1 VPLYPIHAVNGGP
14 IGNFIAAT
22 VDWFYT
28 ALFLTNPRSSRTS
41 GVLHLETLLLV
52 HLCVTL
58 LTTALVAA
66 SANYAD
72 SPPELRWWAVGNVC
86 VSAGVVMTLVETL
99 PPLLTSVAGYG
110 IVAFGLALVLRGLR
124 VYGAATLSWPMI
136 AAITGI
142 ALLVPCY
149 YTLVD
154 PSRGARLVFSGFYF
168 GVLNLWCAAAIAR
181 HGGWRRNGTGTCI
194 GVTGFIALGGALL
207 LRGTHMLLDTD
218 MSDPANALM
227 MGVTALVIPLAQI
240 CISFGLIVMV
250 MWRYAER
257 LRRLST
263 LDTLTGTL
271 NRAGLEL
278 QGKRVGLRAQ
288 RGGRS
293 LAVVMIDVDHFKAI
307 NDSHGHLVGDE
318 VLRHLSALLRL
329 ELRPHDV
336 LARFGGEEFVLVL
349 DDLNLPDAVRLAER
363 LRAGIEQ
370 TVASMG
376 DVAVR
381 FTASLGVACS
391 DQHGYDLIR
400 LISAGDAALYAAKR
414 AGRNRVTAG

>member
-1 VPLYPIHAVNGGP
+1 M
-14 IGNFIAAT
+14 
-22 VDWFYT
+22 
-28 ALFLTNPRSSRTS
+28 
-41 GVLHLETLLLV
+41 LHLETLLLV

-72 SPPELRWWAVGNVC
+72 SPSELRWWAAGNIC

-110 IVAFGLALVLRGLR
+110 IIAFGLALVLRGLR

-136 AAITGI
+136 AVITGI
-142 ALLVPCY
+142 ALLVPGY
-149 YTLVD
+149 YTLVG

-168 GVLNLWCAAAIAR
+168 GVLNLWCAATIAR

-194 GVTGFIALGGALL
+194 GVTGFIALGCALL

-218 MSDPANALM
+218 LSDPANALM

-349 DDLNLPDAVRLAER
+349 DDLNLPDALRLAER

-370 TVASMG
+370 TVASMS
-376 DVAVR
+376 DVTVR

>member
-1 VPLYPIHAVNGGP
+1 M
-14 IGNFIAAT
+14 
-22 VDWFYT
+22 
-28 ALFLTNPRSSRTS
+28 
-41 GVLHLETLLLV
+41 LHLETLLLV

-136 AAITGI
+136 AVITGI

-149 YTLVD
+149 YTLVE

-207 LRGTHMLLDTD
+207 LRGTRMLLDTD
-218 MSDPANALM
+218 LSDPANALM

-349 DDLNLPDAVRLAER
+349 DDLNLPDALRLAER

-376 DVAVR
+376 DVTVR

-414 AGRNRVTAG
+414 AGRNCVTAG

>member
-1 VPLYPIHAVNGGP
+1 M
-14 IGNFIAAT
+14 
-22 VDWFYT
+22 
-28 ALFLTNPRSSRTS
+28 
-41 GVLHLETLLLV
+41 LHLETLLLV

-72 SPPELRWWAVGNVC
+72 SPPELRWWAGGNVC

-110 IVAFGLALVLRGLR
+110 LIAFGLALVLRGLR
-124 VYGAATLSWPMI
+124 VYGAGTLSWPMI
-136 AAITGI
+136 AVITGI
-142 ALLVPCY
+142 ALLVPGY
-149 YTLVD
+149 YTFLEF
-154 PSRGARLVFSGFYF
+154 SRGARLVFSGFYF
-168 GVLNLWCAAAIAR
+168 GLLNLWCAGAIAR
-181 HGGWRRNGTGTCI
+181 HGGWRVNCI
-194 GVTGFIALGGALL
+194 GVAGFAVLGCALL
-207 LRGTHMLLDTD
+207 LRGTHMVLDAD
-218 MSDPANALM
+218 LSDPVNALM

-240 CISFGLIVMV
+240 CIAFGLIVMV

-278 QGKRVGLRAQ
+278 QGKRVGLRAL

-293 LAVVMIDVDHFKAI
+293 LAVVMIDADHFKTI

-318 VLRHLSALLRL
+318 VLRHLAALLRL
-329 ELRPHDV
+329 ELRPQDV

-349 DDLNLPDAVRLAER
+349 DDLDLAEALRLAER
-363 LRAGIEQ
+363 LRAGIES
-370 TVASMG
+370 TVVAVG
-376 DVAVR
+376 DVVVR

-400 LISAGDAALYAAKR
+400 LISAGDAALYQAKR

>member
-1 VPLYPIHAVNGGP
+1 MPLYPIHARNGGS
-14 IGNFIAAT
+14 IGNFITAT

-28 ALFLTNPRSSRTS
+28 ALFLTNPRSPRTS

-72 SPPELRWWAVGNVC
+72 SPPELRWWAAGNVC
-86 VSAGVVMTLVETL
+86 VSAGVVMSLVETL

-110 IVAFGLALVLRGLR
+110 VIAFGLALVLRGLR
-124 VYGAATLSWPMI
+124 VYGAATLPWPLI
-136 AAITGI
+136 AVVTAI
-142 ALLVPCY
+142 ALLVPGY
-149 YTLVD
+149 YTLVE
-154 PSRGARLVFSGFYF
+154 PSRCARLVFSGFYF
-168 GVLNLWCAAAIAR
+168 GVLDLWCAAAIAR
-181 HGGWRRNGTGTCI
+181 HGGWRVNCI
-194 GVTGFIALGGALL
+194 GVTGFVALGCALL

-218 MSDPANALM
+218 LSDPVNALM

-250 MWRYAER
+250 MRRYAER

-278 QGKRVGLRAQ
+278 QGKRVGLRAL

-349 DDLNLPDAVRLAER
+349 DGLNLPDALRLAER
-363 LRAGIEQ
+363 LRARIELA
-370 TVASMG
+370 VAAMG
-376 DVAVR
+376 DVSVR

-391 DQHGYDLIR
+391 EQHGYDLIR
-400 LISAGDAALYAAKR
+400 LISAGDAALYEAKR

>member
-1 VPLYPIHAVNGGP
+1 M
-14 IGNFIAAT
+14 
-22 VDWFYT
+22 
-28 ALFLTNPRSSRTS
+28 
-41 GVLHLETLLLV
+41 LHLDTLLLV

-72 SPPELRWWAVGNVC
+72 SPPELRWWAAGNVC
-86 VSAGVVMTLVETL
+86 VSLGVVMSLVETL

-110 IVAFGLALVLRGLR
+110 VIAFGLALVLRGLR
-124 VYGAATLSWPMI
+124 VYGASTLPWPAI
-136 AAITGI
+136 AAITAV
-142 ALLVPCY
+142 ALLVPWY
-149 YTLVD
+149 YTVLA
-154 PSRGARLVFSGFYF
+154 PSRAARLVFSGFYF
-168 GVLNLWCAAAIAR
+168 GALDLWCAAAIAR
-181 HGGWRRNGTGTCI
+181 HGGWRVNAI
-194 GVTGFIALGGALL
+194 AVTGFVALGLALL
-207 LRGTHMLLDTD
+207 LRGVHMLCGAGL
-218 MSDPANALM
+218 SDPANALM

-240 CISFGLIVMV
+240 CIAFGLIVMV

-293 LAVVMIDVDHFKAI
+293 LAVVMIDVDHFKSI

-349 DDLNLPDAVRLAER
+349 DDLSLADALALAER
-363 LRAGIEQ
+363 LRARIASTE
-370 TVASMG
+370 VALA
-376 DVAVR
+376 DAVVR
-381 FTASLGVACS
+381 FTASLGVAGS
-391 DQHGYDLIR
+391 VRHGYDLIR
-400 LISAGDAALYAAKR
+400 LISAGDAALYQAKR
-414 AGRNRVTAG
+414 DGRNRVGAG

>member
-1 VPLYPIHAVNGGP
+1 M
-14 IGNFIAAT
+14 
-22 VDWFYT
+22 
-28 ALFLTNPRSSRTS
+28 
-41 GVLHLETLLLV
+41 LHLETLLLV

-58 LTTALVAA
+58 LTTALLAA

-72 SPPELRWWAVGNVC
+72 SPPELRWWAAGNLC
-86 VSAGVVMTLVETL
+86 VSVGVVMTLVETL
-99 PPLLTSVAGYG
+99 PPLLSSVAGYG
-110 IVAFGLALVLRGLR
+110 VVALGLGLVLRGLR

-136 AAITGI
+136 AGITAI
-142 ALLVPCY
+142 ALLAPAY
-149 YTLVD
+149 YTLVE
-154 PSRGARLVFSGFYF
+154 PSRCARLVFSGFYF
-168 GVLNLWCAAAIAR
+168 GVLNLWCAGAIAR
-181 HGGWRRNGTGTCI
+181 HGGWRVNCI
-194 GVTGFIALGGALL
+194 GVTGFIALGCALL

-218 MSDPANALM
+218 LSDPANALM
-227 MGVTALVIPLAQI
+227 IGVTALVIPLAQI
-240 CISFGLIVMV
+240 SISFGLIVMV

-271 NRAGLEL
+271 NRAGLEM
-278 QGKRVGLRAQ
+278 QGKRVGLRAL

-293 LAVVMIDVDHFKAI
+293 LAVVMIDVDHFKII

-318 VLRHLSALLRL
+318 VLRHLSALLRR

-349 DDLNLPDAVRLAER
+349 DDLDLDDALRLAER
-363 LRAGIEQ
+363 LRAGIEL

-376 DVAVR
+376 ELSVR

-414 AGRNRVTAG
+414 AGRNCVAAG

>member
-1 VPLYPIHAVNGGP
+1 
-14 IGNFIAAT
+14 
-22 VDWFYT
+22 
-28 ALFLTNPRSSRTS
+28 
-41 GVLHLETLLLV
+41 VLHLETLLLV

-58 LTTALVAA
+58 LTSALVAA

-86 VSAGVVMTLVETL
+86 VSAGVVMSLVETL
-99 PPLLTSVAGYG
+99 PPLLTSVACYG
-110 IVAFGLALVLRGLR
+110 ISAFGMALVLRGLR
-124 VYGAATLSWPMI
+124 VHGAATLSWPLIALI
-136 AAITGI
+136 AAI
-142 ALLVPCY
+142 ALLVPAY
-149 YTLVD
+149 YTFVES
-154 PSRGARLVFSGFYF
+154 SRGARLVFSGFYF
-168 GVLNLWCAAAIAR
+168 GMLNLWCGATIAH
-181 HGGWRRNGTGTCI
+181 HGGWRVNCI
-194 GVTGFIALGGALL
+194 AVTGFVALACALL
-207 LRGTHMLLDTD
+207 LRGTHMMLDTD
-218 MSDPANALM
+218 LSDPANALM

-278 QGKRVGLRAQ
+278 QGKRVVLRAQ
-288 RGGRS
+288 RGGRN
-293 LAVVMIDVDHFKAI
+293 LAVVMIDVDHFKLI

-318 VLRHLSALLRL
+318 VLRHLSDLLRL

-349 DDLNLPDAVRLAER
+349 DDLNLVDALGLAER
-363 LRAGIEQ
+363 LRTRIEL
-370 TVASMG
+370 TAASMG
-376 DVAVR
+376 EVTVR
-381 FTASLGVACS
+381 FTASLGVAS
-391 DQHGYDLIR
+391 SQQHGYGLIR
-400 LISAGDAALYAAKR
+400 LISAGDAALYEAKR